1 MSESVSTEQEKVV
14 TQDERELLDQ
24 LLDPEVQD
32 SLTAL
37 VKELPKLTELVNIL
51 SSSYDTVQ
59 SLAGDEVLKKD
70 TSEFLSEI
78 VGPAKTTVK
87 GFAANA
93 IEAKDQAEKSNEVV
107 GIFGLLKMLKDPQA
121 QKVFRFVNAYLKVSE
136 ENKTHK

>member
-136 ENKTHK
+136 ENKTSK

>member
-78 VGPAKTTVK
+78 AGPVKTTVK

-136 ENKTHK
+136 ENKTSK